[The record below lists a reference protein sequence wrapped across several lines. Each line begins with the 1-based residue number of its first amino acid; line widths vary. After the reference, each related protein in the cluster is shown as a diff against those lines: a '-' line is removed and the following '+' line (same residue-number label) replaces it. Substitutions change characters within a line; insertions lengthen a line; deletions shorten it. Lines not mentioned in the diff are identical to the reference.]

1 MDKWMNNNN
10 FNKVLALALSIILW
24 TMVHI
29 DTASTTQTTARM
41 ETRIIENVPIQQ
53 TGLDEDKYVLEKDA
67 DSVRL
72 EVMGKSNDLTYL
84 FSDNYKVT
92 LDLSHVEPG
101 TATVSL
107 KYSLPRG
114 VQLISI
120 DPAEVHVHIEER
132 SEKSFPVTVVTKG
145 TPAAGYQAGTPVT
158 EPSTVKVTLP
168 ASELASVA
176 KVQGVV
182 ELDGLN
188 ESVSGKKVKLAA
200 YDADGGEIKDA
211 ELDPSSVSVDVPVT
225 LPFKSVP
232 LSIGYTGSLPDSL
245 VLSSVKPETDKIT
258 VYGQEKDLQAV
269 TSYQATLDL
278 GTVKSA
284 GTTTVELE
292 LKPPEGVSEV
302 APKTIKVAVVASE
315 VAERTISDIP
325 VTVEGA
331 ASGLSAILTA
341 PSSRTIS
348 LTLSGASSLLDGLR
362 KDDIKAV
369 ADVSSLGAGDHDV
382 PVKVTLPSFIELS
395 GSGAPVVT
403 VKVTSATYAS
413 PSPTPEGAPAVTVSP
428 QPSAEP
434 VTGSEDSVSA
444 PGDNPE
450 PSPQPSATAS
460 PENTNEGVGEASE
473 QPAVQ

>member
-1 MDKWMNNNN
+1 
-10 FNKVLALALSIILW
+10 
-24 TMVHI
+24 
-29 DTASTTQTTARM
+29 
-41 ETRIIENVPIQQ
+41 
-53 TGLDEDKYVLEKDA
+53 
-67 DSVRL
+67 
-72 EVMGKSNDLTYL
+72 
-84 FSDNYKVT
+84 
-92 LDLSHVEPG
+92 
-101 TATVSL
+101 
-107 KYSLPRG
+107 
-114 VQLISI
+114 
-120 DPAEVHVHIEER
+120 
-132 SEKSFPVTVVTKG
+132 
-145 TPAAGYQAGTPVT
+145 
-158 EPSTVKVTLP
+158 
-168 ASELASVA
+168 
-176 KVQGVV
+176 
-182 ELDGLN
+182 
-188 ESVSGKKVKLAA
+188 
-200 YDADGGEIKDA
+200 
-211 ELDPSSVSVDVPVT
+211 VDVPVT